1 MLTRVGRNTLL
12 ASAALYGAALA
23 LGYPE
28 LAVPASAGITA
39 LGAALI
45 TVARRPRLLVTLSVT
60 PARVSRGQQVAAR
73 VALKNGGES
82 WSPRFALSLPHGAGT
97 ARMAAGRLAKH
108 GSWEIP
114 LLLRCDRR
122 GLVKIG
128 PLTIE
133 QGDVFGLCRRVQI
146 AADAVTVH
154 VHPVVYP
161 LPLPSARRLRHAE
174 GISSPQAPDGGITF
188 HSLREYV
195 PGDDLRYVHW
205 LASAKNAGGSGSLL
219 VRRHVDPGDVSSAVI
234 LDTCARSYPANSGR
248 GEEPFE
254 AAVDLAASVLT
265 ASARNG
271 FQVHLHT
278 TGGTEVL
285 TRPGRE
291 GMGRMLDALAKV
303 QAGSQDPAL
312 AIRAVLGSMRAH
324 SSRSATVTWITGA
337 DGDVP
342 GAALTRL
349 CRWHQ
354 RVILARIGPAA
365 AGSPASSQEML
376 PSPGRVHAFAAAT
389 GAEAAGK
396 WATIVTS
403 GRARRW

>member
-60 PARVSRGQQVAAR
+60 PARVSRGQQVAAK

-82 WSPRFALSLPHGAGT
+82 RSPRFALSLPHGAGT
-97 ARMAAGRLAKH
+97 AQMAAGRLAKH

-122 GLVKIG
+122 GLIKIG

-234 LDTCARSYPANSGR
+234 LDTRASHIQPTPVAARSRLRQRSISPHQSSRHQRGTVFRCTCIPLAGQRFSPGLGGKACGGCLTRWRKFRLAARTQPWLSARCWAACGR
-248 GEEPFE
+248 T
-254 AAVDLAASVLT
+254 AAV
-265 ASARNG
+265 
-271 FQVHLHT
+271 
-278 TGGTEVL
+278 
-285 TRPGRE
+285 
-291 GMGRMLDALAKV
+291 
-303 QAGSQDPAL
+303 
-312 AIRAVLGSMRAH
+312 
-324 SSRSATVTWITGA
+324 
-337 DGDVP
+337 
-342 GAALTRL
+342 
-349 CRWHQ
+349 
-354 RVILARIGPAA
+354 
-365 AGSPASSQEML
+365 
-376 PSPGRVHAFAAAT
+376 
-389 GAEAAGK
+389 
-396 WATIVTS
+396 
-403 GRARRW
+403 RRQ